1 MFNPEHAQL
10 CALSGTPA
18 YVFDTD
24 VFRDRIARTSRLLGS
39 RAKLCYAM
47 KANPFLAGTAE
58 LDRYEVC
65 SPGEFAICERIGI
78 PMSRIVLSGVYK
90 AETDLKRVIPA
101 YGKLLTFTAESLR
114 QFQQINAIAQA
125 NGLCVRLLLRLSS
138 GNQFGIERNEII
150 DLIKNRSLFTGVDI
164 IGLQHFSGTQRHS
177 LGKYEKELRMLDEL
191 LDELQESGYEAQELE
206 FGPGFY
212 VEYFQNQQ
220 IEGKFHRSVSGKLV
234 CLLII
239 SKLTIPSF
247 SGIFKRKSE
256 EKARFFFK
264 VGVVIRGRWSYIN
277 DSKMEMF

>member
-1 MFNPEHAQL
+1 MLEIAKIVELAKEHA
-10 CALSGTPA
+10 TPM
-18 YVFDTD
+18 YLFDLD
-24 VFRDRIARTSRLLGS
+24 ELQSRVQAMKEILGEDI
-39 RAKLCYAM
+39 RLCYAM

-164 IGLQHFSGTQRHS
+164 IGLQHFPA
-177 LGKYEKELRMLDEL
+177 L
-191 LDELQESGYEAQELE
+191 
-206 FGPGFY
+206 
-212 VEYFQNQQ
+212 
-220 IEGKFHRSVSGKLV
+220 SVTALANM
-234 CLLII
+234 
-239 SKLTIPSF
+239 
-247 SGIFKRKSE
+247 RK
-256 EKARFFFK
+256 
-264 VGVVIRGRWSYIN
+264 N
-277 DSKMEMF
+277 